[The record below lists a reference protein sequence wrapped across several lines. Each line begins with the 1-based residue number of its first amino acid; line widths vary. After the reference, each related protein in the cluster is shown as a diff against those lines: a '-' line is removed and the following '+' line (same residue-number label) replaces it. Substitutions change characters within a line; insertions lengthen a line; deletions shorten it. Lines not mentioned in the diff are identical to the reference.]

1 MLKKS
6 GYIFTN
12 KSHPEKAVM
21 SSVLGLLSLIAIFAA
36 IYFSF
41 QNDGETAYQYGTVGL
56 LSFLFSVT
64 GMVLG
69 VLSKFEKDKFY
80 IFSYLGMVLNFL
92 ALAAISFILYA
103 GAYGL

>member
-1 MLKKS
+1 MQKKS

-41 QNDGETAYQYGTVGL
+41 QNI
-56 LSFLFSVT
+56 
-64 GMVLG
+64 
-69 VLSKFEKDKFY
+69 
-80 IFSYLGMVLNFL
+80 IFFRFG
-92 ALAAISFILYA
+92 FIIKLCKN
-103 GAYGL
+103 